1 MYKNYF
7 FCIIYSMLYTTLLVL
22 LLLHAHQTT
31 PTTQLEDSTFE
42 LVWSDEFSGDELDLE
57 KWMHRRKDGMHGKS
71 RIREHCSVLDGKG
84 HVVLKTQLISDESEV
99 GYEVESGMI
108 ATQGLY
114 AWKYGLFEARIKF
127 ESAEG
132 HHGAF
137 WLQSSE
143 YGKVTDDFEASG
155 TEIDIIEYFGRKG
168 ALSQNLHWNK
178 YGSKDKKSIGSG
190 NLKTNPVIE
199 TVDTEFHVYSML
211 WTPEEYIFYIDGTET
226 WRTVKAVSKHD
237 EYIILSLLAS
247 AGEAT
252 RINEEEFPDHMLVD
266 WVRVFQK
273 K

>member
-168 ALSQNLHWNK
+168 SLSQNVHWNE
-178 YGSKDKKSIGSG
+178 YDSKVKKASGSG
-190 NLKTNPVIE
+190 DLKEHPAIP
-199 TVDTEFHVYSML
+199 TVDTEFHVYSLL
-211 WTPEEYIFYIDGTET
+211 WTPDEHIFYIDGEET
-226 WRTVKAVSKHD
+226 WRFDKAISRHN
-237 EYIILSLLAS
+237 EYIILSVLS
-247 AGEAT
+247 SPWEST
-252 RINEEEFPDHMLVD
+252 RMKQENFPDAMVVD